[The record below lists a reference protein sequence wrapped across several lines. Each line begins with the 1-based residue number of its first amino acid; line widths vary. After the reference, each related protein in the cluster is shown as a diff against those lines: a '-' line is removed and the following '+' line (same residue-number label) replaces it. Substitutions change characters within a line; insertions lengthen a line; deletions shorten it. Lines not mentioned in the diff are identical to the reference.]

1 MENSEKKIQSPD
13 RKIHLAALAN
23 VLGIIVIYFYY
34 RYLNPDPRTITF
46 WRSNITANIL
56 FFVLAALPFFIIGF
70 LNKVQRS
77 SIAKIVSKERA
88 TWSSEEISQLLDY
101 LLQIPKQYFFFSF
114 FAWTFEGIL
123 WGVLSWIL
131 ERGTFFSS
139 FFSTVLGCTAAGA
152 VAALFSFII
161 ADKMTRQEVIKLF
174 PHLEYLNRPVNFSL
188 IKVTLLILCV
198 VGLMP
203 VLLIG
208 FLSFLHAE
216 HAILT
221 QDLARLSI
229 LRNTNI
235 SIFVLSV
242 FLTVM
247 AIGWITRN
255 ISRPLVNMAELM
267 KKVSTGDFSAR
278 MPITTDD
285 EIGYVSGGLNK
296 MIMELSVLYQSLEL
310 KVKERT
316 EKLNI
321 ALSEVEQSNM
331 KIMDSISYSQK
342 IQHSLLPNV
351 DAIQQFLP
359 QSFFLWMPRDVV
371 GGDIYYAES
380 FDTGFMIAVI
390 DCTGHGIPGALMT
403 MATASS
409 LRRITMDEGCLNPA
423 DILSRLNSIIKT
435 SLHQD
440 TDHATSDDGL
450 DASVCFFN
458 TTEKNLTFAGA
469 RLPLVYIKNG
479 EVVTVKGDRHSIGY
493 KKSDINFKFTNRQI
507 DLEDGMAFY
516 LFTDGIIDQ
525 LGGKKRIPFGKKRFY
540 DLLLGIQSNSFE
552 EQQNKISGAFEEY
565 KGDNETQDDLTVI
578 GFRV

>member
-1 MENSEKKIQSPD
+1 MENNRKKIQSPD

-34 RYLNPDPRTITF
+34 RFLNPDPHTVTF

-56 FFVLAALPFFIIGF
+56 FFVLAALPFIVIGF
-70 LNKVQRS
+70 INKAQRA
-77 SIAKIVSKERA
+77 SIAEIISKDQA
-88 TWSSEEISQLLDY
+88 IWSSEEILQLLDY
-101 LLQIPKQYFFFSF
+101 LLRIPRYYFLFSF
-114 FAWTFEGIL
+114 FAWTFEGVL

-139 FFSTVLGCTAAGA
+139 FFSTVLGCSAAGA
-152 VAALFSFII
+152 VAALFAFII
-161 ADKMTRQEVIKLF
+161 ADKMTRQEVVKLF
-174 PHLEYLNRPVNFSL
+174 PNLEFLNRPVNFSL
-188 IKVTLLILCV
+188 TKITLLILCV

-216 HAILT
+216 HAIMT

-235 SIFVLSV
+235 SIFILSI

-267 KKVSTGDFSAR
+267 KKVSTGDFSGR
-278 MPITTDD
+278 MQITTDD

-331 KIMDSISYSQK
+331 KIMDSISYSQR

-371 GGDIYYAES
+371 GGDIYYVES

-440 TDHATSDDGL
+440 TDHATSNDGL

-469 RLPLVYIKNG
+469 RLPLVYIKNS
-479 EVVTVKGDRHSIGY
+479 EIITVKSDRESIGY
-493 KKSDINFKFTNRQI
+493 RKSDINFTFTNHQI
-507 DLEDGMAFY
+507 DLENGMTFY
-516 LFTDGIIDQ
+516 LFTDGIVDQ
-525 LGGKKRIPFGKKRFY
+525 LGGKKRMPFGKKRFY
-540 DLLLGIQSNSFE
+540 DLLLEIQSSSFE

-565 KGDNETQDDLTVI
+565 KGDNETQDDVTVI
-578 GFRV
+578 GFRL